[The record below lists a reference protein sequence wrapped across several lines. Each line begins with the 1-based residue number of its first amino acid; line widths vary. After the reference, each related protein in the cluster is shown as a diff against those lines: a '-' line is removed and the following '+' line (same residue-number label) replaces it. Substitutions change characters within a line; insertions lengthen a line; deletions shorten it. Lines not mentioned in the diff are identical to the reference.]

1 METPD
6 PNPTVRTYGT
16 RPAEYAVVVPDDDRF
31 RRAVEDLEEATG
43 DDGGAPAVRVLL
55 VEEGTD
61 PDALVGELDGLPG
74 VAVFDTHAPAEPI
87 AFFDRSHPEAFD
99 LVASLPVGHAVD
111 VHDVEP
117 NAVFGPGP
125 HGGLVEAGLVHV
137 EVGDADPAAFLRAAF
152 ESVEG
157 EPSSTGFYVM
167 SDPVRGADAS
177 AASAPNFER
186 VDAGTVFAEVDG
198 DRLVA
203 NWPFVP
209 VLFDECGV
217 DGVVGYRAARV
228 GTSVAEARAGLRPD
242 SLE

>member
-16 RPAEYAVVVPDDDRF
+16 RPAEYAVVVPDDGQF
-31 RRAVEDLEEATG
+31 RRALEDLAEATG
-43 DDGGAPAVRVLL
+43 DGGDVPAVRALL
-55 VEEGTD
+55 VDGEVG
-61 PDALVGELDGLPG
+61 PDDLVGELDGLPG
-74 VAVFDTHAPAEPI
+74 VAVFDTHAPVEPV

-111 VHDVEP
+111 VHDLDP
-117 NAVFGPGP
+117 MAVFGPGP
-125 HGGLVEAGLVHV
+125 HSGLVEAGLVRV

-152 ESVEG
+152 GSLG
-157 EPSSTGFYVM
+157 IEPSPTGFYVM

-177 AASAPNFER
+177 AVSAPNFER

-209 VLFDECGV
+209 VLFGECGV

-228 GTSVAEARAGLRPD
+228 GGSVAEARAGLRPD